1 MECTPVFLLGKS
13 YGQRSR
19 WATIHGI
26 TKIQAQLKQLNTH
39 THTHKYMHV
48 LSCFSR
54 VRLFATLWTVAHQAP
69 LSMGFSRQGYWSGLR
84 AFLQGI
90 CLTQGIKP
98 YLLHLLHWQ
107 AGSLTL
113 APPGKPLLSLQWTI
127 IQPQKGIT
135 GYNMDEP

>member
-1 MECTPVFLLGKS
+1 
-13 YGQRSR
+13 
-19 WATIHGI
+19 
-26 TKIQAQLKQLNTH
+26 
-39 THTHKYMHV
+39 
-48 LSCFSR
+48 
-54 VRLFATLWTVAHQAP
+54 
-69 LSMGFSRQGYWSGLR
+69 MGFSRQGYWSGLR

-90 CLTQGIKP
+90 FLTQGIKP